1 MDNIP
6 IRLKNIRIR
15 AGFSQMQLELEIAAS
30 FGSISRFESGKV
42 NPTKETILKISKVL
56 NLSDRELDYLIGP
69 SSTPATLSELSDAQ
83 NEVKEYFSKQ
93 GVIAYLVDDRYRLI
107 AFSNSFAHILNV
119 NKAQQMEILY
129 KTLPELLLD
138 KTYPTSY
145 FFRTDLD
152 HNIRLLLSRFKNEMG
167 FMQDD
172 PYYKKILE
180 TINKNQIA
188 CKIWTEINS
197 GKDRVSVFTPN
208 DRFACLKIL
217 GHEFKMHYSNEQLQ
231 KYKRFDVV
239 EYIPN
244 DKLLKLFTKLF

>member
-6 IRLKNIRIR
+6 LRLKYFRIR
-15 AGFSQMQLELEIAAS
+15 SGLSQMDLELEINAA

-56 NLSDRELDYLIGP
+56 KLSDRELDYLIGP
-69 SSTPATLSELSDAQ
+69 TSTPATLSELSAAQ
-83 NEVKEYFSKQ
+83 DEIKEYFSKK

-107 AFSNSFAHILNV
+107 AFSKSFARILNV
-119 NKAQQMEILY
+119 NENQQTEILY

-138 KTYPTSY
+138 QAYPTSK
-145 FFRTDLD
+145 FFMGDLK

-172 PYYKKILE
+172 PYYIKILE
-180 TINKNQIA
+180 AINNNDIA
-188 CKIWTEINS
+188 RKIWNDINTN
-197 GKDRVSVFTPN
+197 KERVSVFTPK
-208 DRFACLKIL
+208 DRFASFKIL

-231 KYKRFDVV
+231 KYRRFDVV
-239 EYIPN
+239 EYIPS
-244 DKLLKLFTKLF
+244 DKIIKLFTELF